1 MRRETQNVL
10 LVLLGGALLKLA
22 LSGTYLRYVKESL
35 QPWLIATG
43 AIMIVLA
50 AVAIARDLRLGRA
63 APQPADAST
72 VATSGDTSTTAA
84 STAGTSAAATATAG
98 ASADATAADASVED
112 GHGHG
117 VVHHDG
123 HEHGSSRSPWM
134 LLLPVLAV
142 FLISPPALG
151 ADTVNRSDRN
161 AAQESKA
168 GNGFAP
174 LPGDRVIPLTIGE
187 FVTRTAWDDS
197 GSLND
202 RTVKLTGFIV
212 RKDQNVYLARLT
224 ISCCAAD
231 AAPVKTL
238 ITGQDFGALPTDQ
251 WVEAVGRVVPGS
263 ATRDNAY
270 VPTFTVAE
278 VTPIVPP
285 EDTYE
290 G

>member
-1 MRRETQNVL
+1 MRRETQNIL

-22 LSGTYLRYVKESL
+22 LTGTYLRYVKESL
-35 QPWLIATG
+35 QPWLVATG
-43 AIMIVLA
+43 AIMILLA
-50 AVAIARDLRLGRA
+50 VVAIVKDLSDGRREEAQAGSHAEAHAESHAASHAESHAQARPEGHVA
-63 APQPADAST
+63 AP
-72 VATSGDTSTTAA
+72 AA
-84 STAGTSAAATATAG
+84 
-98 ASADATAADASVED
+98 
-112 GHGHG
+112 
-117 VVHHDG
+117 VHHDG
-123 HEHGSSRSPWM
+123 HEHSSRSPWM

-161 AAQESKA
+161 AAQQSKA
-168 GNGFAP
+168 GSGFAP
-174 LPGDRVIPLTIGE
+174 LPDDRVIPLTITE

-202 RTVKLTGFIV
+202 RTVKLTGFVV
-212 RKDQNVYLARLT
+212 RKEQNVYLARLT

-231 AAPVKTL
+231 AAPVKAL
-238 ITGQDFGALPTDQ
+238 MVGQDFSALPTDQ
-251 WVEAVGRVVPGS
+251 WVEATGRVVPGS
-263 ATRDNAY
+263 ATKDTAY
-270 VPTFTVAE
+270 VPTFTVGE